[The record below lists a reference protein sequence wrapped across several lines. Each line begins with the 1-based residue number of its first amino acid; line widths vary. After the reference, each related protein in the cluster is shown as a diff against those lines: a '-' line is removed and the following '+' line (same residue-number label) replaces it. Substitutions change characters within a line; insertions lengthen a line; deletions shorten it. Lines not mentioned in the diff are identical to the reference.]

1 MKRLVACLATL
12 AAVAVHAADAPYD
25 EGADAKADIRHA
37 LAEARSA
44 HVPVLVVF
52 GANWCP
58 DCRVLDL
65 AFKSGKSA
73 TLVERNFRVVKVDVG
88 RFDHNLDVAAA
99 YGVPVK
105 KGIPTVAVLSPEG
118 QVRYAT
124 QAGELADARRMGDE
138 GIYRFF
144 QDIAHRGMPGS

>member
-1 MKRLVACLATL
+1 MKRLVAFLAT
-12 AAVAVHAADAPYD
+12 AAVLAVHAAHAPPYD

-37 LAEARSA
+37 LAQARTA
-44 HVPVLVVF
+44 HIPVLVVF

-65 AFKSGKSA
+65 AFKSGRSA
-73 TLVERNFRVVKVDVG
+73 ALIERSFRVVKVDVG
-88 RFDHNLDVAAA
+88 RFDRNLDVAAA

-118 QVRYAT
+118 DVLYAT
-124 QAGELADARRMGDE
+124 HASELADARRMGEE

-144 QDIAHRGMPGS
+144 QRIAHG